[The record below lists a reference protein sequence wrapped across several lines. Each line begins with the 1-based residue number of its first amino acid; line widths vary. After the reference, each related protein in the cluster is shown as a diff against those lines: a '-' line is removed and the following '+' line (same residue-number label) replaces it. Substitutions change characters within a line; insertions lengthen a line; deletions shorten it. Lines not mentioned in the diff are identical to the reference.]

1 MNSGTSH
8 PKKDTVFQKSI
19 SLTKEDLLKDYK
31 TACLSRELSRLVR
44 KEVLNG
50 RAKFGSGG
58 AGKEIPQLAMAR
70 AFRKGDFLSGY
81 YREQTFML
89 AKGLLDPVSY
99 FSFLYGDAE
108 NDAFTGGRQMNN
120 CYSTAFIDEK
130 GQDLN
135 HLELNNVCSVLSSV
149 GGHLGRALGI
159 ALASKKY
166 RELEIFSDRNTYS
179 HNGNEISFC
188 SIGDASTSEGIF
200 FETINAAGVMKVP
213 LAMFVWDDGYGISVP
228 SKYQTTKQNIS
239 EVLEGFRVN
248 EKGEGLDIYRIKAWD
263 YIGLVEAISKGIA
276 KMRETHIPALFHI
289 QDCTQPFGHS
299 TSGSHERYKSTERL
313 VWEAEVDG
321 IKKFGEW
328 LRKMGMATKEELQ
341 QANREAQQ
349 EAARGRDKAWSMFQG
364 ANEKIRKKVKDIFL
378 QIGQEHPDFLKAK
391 QSQTEL
397 GQLINP
403 VLSHILD
410 LARQLQFA
418 ALGMKGKG
426 LDKLNAWVKESEDML
441 AERYHTYLYSES
453 SKAADKIKGVPAYY
467 EDNSPVVNGF
477 EILNAYFDKVL
488 EKHPQLFAFGEDV
501 GFIGDVNQAFKGMQ
515 AKYGEERVFD
525 TGIREW
531 TIVGQAQGMAMRGL
545 RPIAELQYLDY
556 LAYAFSPLTDDLA
569 TLRFRSNGQQMSPA
583 IIRTRG
589 HRLEGIWHSGSPMG
603 MLLHAMRGIHILV
616 PRNMTQAAGMYNT
629 MLASDDPAILVEC
642 LNGYRLKEKLPANLE
657 SFRVPLGIPE
667 ILQTGTDITLVT
679 YGSCVRIAQAGIELL
694 KEKGISVELIDVQT
708 LLPFD
713 RNHLIL
719 ESLKKTN
726 RILFLDEDVPGGA
739 TAFMMQ
745 EVLEKQGGY
754 AYLDSAPVTLSSS
767 AHRPP
772 FGDDGD
778 YSSKPNA
785 NDVFMKI
792 YEIMAEVEP
801 DKFMPFS

>member
-1 MNSGTSH
+1 MNSGKSKQH
-8 PKKDTVFQKSI
+8 EDTLFQENI
-19 SLTKEDLLKDYK
+19 SLTKAQLLKDYK
-31 TACLSRELSRLVR
+31 TSCLSRELSGLVR

-58 AGKEIPQLAMAR
+58 AGKEIPQVAMAH
-70 AFRKGDFLSGY
+70 AFKKGDFLSGY
-81 YREQTFML
+81 YREQTFLL
-89 AKGLLDPVSY
+89 AKDLLNPTSY

-120 CYSTAFIDEK
+120 CYSTALIDEEGK
-130 GQDLN
+130 DLN
-135 HLELNNVCSVLSSV
+135 HIELDNICSVLSSV
-149 GGHLGRALGI
+149 GGHVGRGLGI

-166 RELEIFSDRNTYS
+166 KELDIHGEENPYS
-179 HNGNEISFC
+179 RKGNEVSFC
-188 SIGDASTSEGIF
+188 TIGDASTSEGVF
-200 FETINAAGVMKVP
+200 FETINAAGVLQVP

-248 EKGEGLDIYRIKAWD
+248 EQGEGLDIYTLKAWD
-263 YIGLVEAISKGIA
+263 YIGLVEGITKGIA
-276 KMRETHIPALFHI
+276 KMRQTHIPALFHI
-289 QDCTQPFGHS
+289 QACTQPFGHS
-299 TSGSHERYKSTERL
+299 TSGSHERYKSSERL
-313 VWEAEVDG
+313 AWEAEVDG
-321 IKKFGEW
+321 IKRMGEW
-328 LRKMGMATKEELQ
+328 LIENDLATEEELKEL
-341 QANREAQQ
+341 AEEARK
-349 EAARGRDKAWSMFQG
+349 EAVKGRDRAWDNFQG
-364 ANEKIRKKVKDIFL
+364 ANEQIREEVIA
-378 QIGQEHPDFLKAK
+378 IGQHIAEEYPDLTEAQEMIQGLNNLK
-391 QSQTEL
+391 
-397 GQLINP
+397 NP
-403 VLSHILD
+403 VLSHVLD

-418 ALGMKGKG
+418 ALNRQGKSLSE
-426 LDKLNAWVKESEDML
+426 LDTWIEESEKL
-441 AERYHTYLYSES
+441 LSKRYHTHLYSES
-453 SKAADKIKGVPAYY
+453 LKAATKIERIPASYAPDAQ
-467 EDNSPVVNGF
+467 EINGF
-477 EILNAYFDKVL
+477 EILNAYFDKAL
-488 EKHPQLFAFGEDV
+488 AKHPELFAFGEDV

-515 AKYGEERVFD
+515 EKYGESRVFD

-545 RPIAELQYLDY
+545 RPIAEIQYLDY

-569 TLRFRSNGQQMSPA
+569 TLRFRSNGQQMAPV

-603 MLLHAMRGIHILV
+603 MLLHSMRGIHILV

-629 MLASDDPAILVEC
+629 MLASDDPAIIVEC
-642 LNGYRLKEKLPANLE
+642 LNGYRLKEKLPANLD

-667 ILQTGTDITLVT
+667 VLQTGTDITLVS
-679 YGSCVRIAQAGIELL
+679 YGSCIRIAQAGMDLL
-694 KEKGISVELIDVQT
+694 SKKGISVELIDVQT

-713 RNHLIL
+713 VNHSIL
-719 ESLKKTN
+719 DSLKKTN

-754 AYLDSAPVTLSSS
+754 QYLDSAPATLTSS

-772 FGDDGD
+772 FGDDGN

-792 YEIMAEVEP
+792 YEILKEAEP
-801 DKFMPFS
+801 SRWA